1 MIYVTRIEHFNA
13 AHQLWNPDWSDEQNA
28 QFYGKCANKNYH
40 GHNYELHVTVK
51 GNVNEETG
59 FLINAKTLA
68 EIIKE
73 KIVEEADHRNLNV
86 DVSFM
91 QGKKTSAEN
100 FTKAIWQELKPEVE
114 KLGAQMHKLKLVETP
129 KIYIEYYGEL

>member
-13 AHQLWNPDWSDEQNA
+13 AHQLWNADWSDEKNA
-28 QFYGKCANKNYH
+28 EFYGKCANRNYH

-51 GNVNEETG
+51 GEVNEETG

-73 KIVEEADHRNLNV
+73 RIVEEADHRNLNV
-86 DVSFM
+86 DVPFM
-91 QGKKTSAEN
+91 KGKKTSAEN
-100 FTKAIWQELKPEVE
+100 FTKAIWDELVPAVE
-114 KLGAQMHKLKLVETP
+114 ALGAQMHKLKLVETP
-129 KIYIEYYGEL
+129 KIYIEYYG

>member
-28 QFYGKCANKNYH
+28 KFYGKCANKNYH

-51 GNVNEETG
+51 GEVKEDTG

-73 KIVEEADHRNLNV
+73 RIVEEADHRNLNV
-86 DVSFM
+86 DVPFM
-91 QGKKTSAEN
+91 KGKKTSAEN
-100 FTKAIWQELKPEVE
+100 FTMAIWDELKPAVE
-114 KLGAQMHKLKLVETP
+114 ALGAQMHKLKLVETP
-129 KIYIEYYGEL
+129 KIYIEYYG